1 MAVPFSS
8 LHQKADRLQQ
18 MAGQIAL
25 HLFQARRRPV
35 SSALLARLAQRG
47 ARFHALALDTRAAEI
62 TERAGCGPVAALGT
76 PASIQRGTQRGQARH
91 AHPDRRQPPAARR
104 AAWRCVRLICWLLLL
119 VFGWGLLGWSLW
131 VGAMRMPAQAVSPAR
146 LLVCTKPTLA
156 ADPQAP
162 CPQPLPGGTSTTLL
176 GTCPSASSA
185 QGNQVTQIASC
196 TQVSIDANTYAFYGI
211 MGFGLLCLVW
221 WLATLVKAIGGQHPA
236 ALGLVVRNLALACFA
251 FLVAW
256 SIQAGFGQ
264 LEHLLVAAE
273 QNSEALPFSAVV
285 FLGDVLLI
293 LLIRVGVGIALL
305 KMLLSFLA
313 GFGAVAEGHPRAL
326 AVTTVKIRV
335 IALLLVVLVVAPWL
349 LTQAAHIITGS

>member
-8 LHQKADRLQQ
+8 LHRKADRLQQ
-18 MAGQIAL
+18 MAGQIAQIL
-25 HLFQARRRPV
+25 TQVRRRPA
-35 SSALLARLAQRG
+35 STALLARLARRR
-47 ARFHALALDTRAAEI
+47 ARFHALALDARAAEI
-62 TERAGCGPVAALGT
+62 IERAGCGPVAALGA
-76 PASIQRGTQRGQARH
+76 PPSIQRGTQRGKARH
-91 AHPDRRQPPAARR
+91 AHLGCRQPPVARC
-104 AAWRCVRLICWLLLL
+104 AAWRSLRLGCWLLLL
-119 VFGWGLLGWSLW
+119 LFGWGLLGWSLW
-131 VGAMRMPAQAVSPAR
+131 VGATRMPAQAVSPAR

-176 GTCPSASSA
+176 GTCPSTSSTA
-185 QGNQVTQIASC
+185 NNQVTQIASC
-196 TQVSIDANTYAFYGI
+196 TQVSIDANTYAFYGV
-211 MGFGLLCLVW
+211 MGFGLLCLLW
-221 WLATLVKAIGGQHPA
+221 WLAMLVKAIGGQHPA

-264 LEHLLVAAE
+264 LEHLLLAAE
-273 QNSEALPFSAVV
+273 QHSEALPFSVLV
-285 FLGDVLLI
+285 FLMEVLLV

-326 AVTTVKIRV
+326 AVTTAKLRV
-335 IALLLVVLVVAPWL
+335 IVLLLVVLVVAPWL

>member
-1 MAVPFSS
+1 MAVPSSS

-25 HLFQARRRPV
+25 LLTQARRR
-35 SSALLARLAQRG
+35 SASTALLTRLAKRG

-62 TERAGCGPVAALGT
+62 IERAECGPVGVLGA
-76 PASIQRGTQRGQARH
+76 PASIQRGTQRGKARH
-91 AHPDRRQPPAARR
+91 AHPGRRQPPVARR
-104 AAWRCVRLICWLLLL
+104 AAWRGLRLGCWLLLW
-119 VFGWGLLGWSLW
+119 FGWGLLGWSLW
-131 VGAMRMPAQAVSPAR
+131 VEATPVPAQAVSPAR

-162 CPQPLPGGTSTTLL
+162 CPQSLPGGTSTTLL
-176 GTCPSASSA
+176 GTCPSASGT
-185 QGNQVTQIASC
+185 QDHQVTQIASC
-196 TQVSIDANTYAFYGI
+196 TQVSIDATTYAFYGV
-211 MGFGLLCLVW
+211 MGLGLLCLLW

-236 ALGLVVRNLALACFA
+236 ALGLVVKNFALACFA

-264 LEHLLVAAE
+264 LEHLLLAAQ
-273 QNSEALPFSAVV
+273 QNTEALPFSALV
-285 FLGDVLLI
+285 FLVEVLLI
-293 LLIRVGVGIALL
+293 LLIRVGIGIALL
-305 KMLLSFLA
+305 RMLLSFLA

-326 AVTTVKIRV
+326 AVTTVRLRV
-335 IALLLVVLVVAPWL
+335 IALLLIVLVVAPWL